1 MRSVSAFSGNVPSP
15 LAGRSALS
23 PCPPRGYDPASL
35 DRESLAL
42 LADTEEQRV
51 AVGQA
56 KKPVEEL
63 ERIAIRFAG
72 DSGDGIQLTG
82 TKFTESTA
90 LAGNDLSTFPDFPA
104 EIRAPAGSLAGV
116 SGFQIHFAAQDIRTP
131 ADQPDVLVA
140 FNPAALRANV
150 EDLKPNGMLIVNVDA
165 FVAKNIER
173 AGYSEADPLA
183 PLRDRYRV
191 VEVPLTSLTREALR
205 DTKLGAREADRSK
218 NFFALGLVYWLYGR
232 PTESTVRWMQSRF
245 TGDVLEANLKSLKAG
260 LHFGETTELFPVS
273 FFVPKAKIQPGVY
286 RNITGNTALAWGIVG
301 ASVQM
306 DRPVFL
312 GAYPIT
318 PASDVLHELTRYRH
332 FGIRTFQAEDE
343 IAAVSAAIGASY
355 AGHLGIC
362 TTSGP
367 GFILK
372 QEAIGLAVMAELPV
386 VIVNIQRAGP
396 STGMPTKT
404 EQADLL
410 AAMYGR
416 NSESPVPILAAAT
429 PGDCFHIMLEAFRI
443 AVRYMTPVVVLS
455 DGYVANSSEPW
466 LIPDVAALPRMHVEY
481 RTEAEGFQPYQ
492 RDPETFA
499 RPWAIP
505 GTAGLEHRIGG
516 LETEELTGNV
526 SYRPLNHQH
535 MVDQRAEKVARIAQ
549 DLPPV
554 EVNGAP
560 SGALLVV
567 GWGGTFGAI
576 TSAVNEA
583 RAEGL
588 DVSSIHLRHLNPFPS
603 NLGDVLRRFD
613 KVLVAEL
620 NSGQLWRLIRAEF
633 VVPAEKLAKVEGQ
646 PFKVREIRA
655 AIERMLG
662 GTG

>member
-1 MRSVSAFSGNVPSP
+1 
-15 LAGRSALS
+15 
-23 PCPPRGYDPASL
+23 
-35 DRESLAL
+35 
-42 LADTEEQRV
+42 
-51 AVGQA
+51 VGQA

-63 ERIAIRFAG
+63 ERVAIRFAG

-116 SGFQIHFAAQDIRTP
+116 SGFQIHFASQDIRTP
-131 ADQPDVLVA
+131 ADQPDVLIA

-150 EDLKPNGMLIVNVDA
+150 DDLRPNGMLVVNSDS

-173 AGYSEADPLA
+173 AGYAEEDPLA
-183 PLRDRYRV
+183 RLRDRFRV

-232 PTESTVRWMQSRF
+232 PVEPTLQWMQARF
-245 TGDVLEANLKSLKAG
+245 KADVLEANLKSLKAG
-260 LHFGETTELFPVS
+260 IHFGETTELFPVS

-286 RNITGNTALAWGIVG
+286 RNITGNTALAWGIVAAG
-301 ASVQM
+301 VQM
-306 DRPVFL
+306 ERPVFF

-318 PASDVLHELTRYRH
+318 PASDVLHELARYRH
-332 FGIRTFQAEDE
+332 FGVKTFQAEDE
-343 IAAVSAAIGASY
+343 IAAASAAIGASY

-372 QEAIGLAVMAELPV
+372 QEAVGLAVMAELPV
-386 VIVNIQRAGP
+386 VIVDIQRAGP

-416 NSESPVPILAAAT
+416 NSESPVPILAPAT

-466 LIPDVAALPRMHVEY
+466 LIPDPSALPRTKVEY
-481 RTEAEGFQPYQ
+481 RTDPSGFQPYQ
-492 RDPETFA
+492 RDAETFA
-499 RPWAIP
+499 RPWAVP
-505 GTAGLEHRIGG
+505 GTPGLEHRIGG

-526 SYRPLNHQH
+526 SYRPLNHQR
-535 MVDQRAEKVARIAQ
+535 MVDQRAEKVARIANE
-549 DLPPV
+549 LPPV

-560 SGALLVV
+560 SGQLLVV
-567 GWGGTFGAI
+567 GWGGTYGAI

-583 RAEGL
+583 RAAGR
-588 DVSSIHLRHLNPFPS
+588 DVSSIHLRHLNPFPA
-603 NLGDVLRRFD
+603 NLGDVLRRFE
-613 KVLVAEL
+613 KVLVCEL
-620 NSGQLWRLIRAEF
+620 NSGQLWRLLRAEF

-646 PFKVREIRA
+646 PFKVGEVRA
-655 AIERMLG
+655 AIERLLG
-662 GTG
+662 GNG

>member
-1 MRSVSAFSGNVPSP
+1 M
-15 LAGRSALS
+15 
-23 PCPPRGYDPASL
+23 
-35 DRESLAL
+35 
-42 LADTEEQRV
+42 
-51 AVGQA
+51 GQA

-63 ERIAIRFAG
+63 EHVAIRFAG

-116 SGFQIHFAAQDIRTP
+116 SGFQIHFAARDIRTP

-140 FNPAALRANV
+140 FNPAALRANID
-150 EDLKPNGMLIVNVDA
+150 DLKPNGMLIVNSDA

-173 AGYSEADPLA
+173 AGYAETDPIA
-183 PLRDRYRV
+183 ALRDRFKL
-191 VEVPLTSLTREALR
+191 VEVPMTSLTREALR
-205 DTKLGAREADRSK
+205 DSKLGVREADRSK
-218 NFFALGLVYWLYGR
+218 NFFALGMVYWLYGR
-232 PTESTVRWMQSRF
+232 PVESTVEWMQARF
-245 TGDVLEANLKSLKAG
+245 KGDVLEANLKSLKAG

-273 FFVPKAKIQPGVY
+273 FFVPKAKIEPGVY

-301 ASVQM
+301 AAVQM
-306 DRPVFL
+306 DRPIFL
-312 GAYPIT
+312 GAYPLT

-332 FGIRTFQAEDE
+332 FGIKAFQAEDE

-416 NSESPVPILAAAT
+416 NSESPLPILAAAT

-466 LIPDVAALPRMHVEY
+466 LIPDVASLPRMRVEY
-481 RTEAEGFQPYQ
+481 RSDPAGFQPYQ
-492 RDPETFA
+492 RNPETFA

-505 GTAGLEHRIGG
+505 GTPGLEHRIGG

-526 SYRPLNHQH
+526 SYRPQNHQR

-560 SGALLVV
+560 SGSLLVV

-620 NSGQLWRLIRAEF
+620 NSGQLWRLLRAEY

-655 AIERMLG
+655 AIERLLG
-662 GTG
+662 GNG

>member
-1 MRSVSAFSGNVPSP
+1 
-15 LAGRSALS
+15 
-23 PCPPRGYDPASL
+23 
-35 DRESLAL
+35 
-42 LADTEEQRV
+42 
-51 AVGQA
+51 VGQA

-63 ERIAIRFAG
+63 ERVAIRFAG

-116 SGFQIHFAAQDIRTP
+116 SGFQIHFASDDIRTP

-150 EDLKPNGMLIVNVDA
+150 EDLRPQGMLIVNSDA

-173 AGYSEADPLA
+173 AGYSEDDPLA
-183 PLRDRYRV
+183 PLRDRFRV
-191 VEVPLTSLTREALR
+191 VEVPITSLTREALR
-205 DTKLGAREADRSK
+205 DTRLGAREADRSK
-218 NFFALGLVYWLYGR
+218 NFFALGMVYWLYAR
-232 PTESTVRWMQSRF
+232 PVDSTLRWMESRF
-245 TGDVLEANLKSLKAG
+245 EGDVLEANLKSLKAG
-260 LHFGETTELFPVS
+260 IHFGETSELFPVS
-273 FFVPKAKIQPGVY
+273 FVVPKAKIQPGVY
-286 RNITGNTALAWGIVG
+286 RNITGNTALAWGIVAAG
-301 ASVQM
+301 VQM

-318 PASDVLHELTRYRH
+318 PASDVLHELARYRH
-332 FGIRTFQAEDE
+332 FAVKTFQAEDE

-372 QEAIGLAVMAELPV
+372 QEAMGLAVMAELPLV
-386 VIVNIQRAGP
+386 VVNIQRAGP

-416 NSESPVPILAAAT
+416 NSESPVPILAPAT

-466 LIPDVAALPRMHVEY
+466 LIPDPATLARTRVEY
-481 RTEAEGFQPYQ
+481 RTDPLGFQPYQ

-499 RPWAIP
+499 RPWAVP
-505 GTAGLEHRIGG
+505 GTPGLEHRIGG

-526 SYRPLNHQH
+526 SYRPLNHQR
-535 MVDQRAEKVARIAQ
+535 MVEQRAEKVARIANE
-549 DLPPV
+549 LPPV
-554 EVNGAP
+554 EVNGAS
-560 SGALLVV
+560 SGQLLVV
-567 GWGGTFGAI
+567 GWGGTHGAI

-583 RAEGL
+583 RAAGR

-603 NLGDVLRRFD
+603 NLGDVLHRFE

-646 PFKVREIRA
+646 PFKVGEIRA
-655 AIERMLG
+655 AIEKLLG
-662 GTG
+662 GNG

>member
-1 MRSVSAFSGNVPSP
+1 
-15 LAGRSALS
+15 
-23 PCPPRGYDPASL
+23 
-35 DRESLAL
+35 
-42 LADTEEQRV
+42 
-51 AVGQA
+51 VGQA

-63 ERIAIRFAG
+63 ERVAIRFAG

-116 SGFQIHFAAQDIRTP
+116 SGFQIHFASQDIKTP

-150 EDLKPNGMLIVNVDA
+150 DDLRPQGMLIVNSDA

-173 AGYSEADPLA
+173 AGYAEEDPLA
-183 PLRDRYRV
+183 TLRDRFRV

-232 PTESTVRWMQSRF
+232 PVEPTLQWMHARF
-245 TGDVLEANLKSLKAG
+245 EADVLEANLKSLKAG
-260 LHFGETTELFPVS
+260 IHFGETTELFPVS

-286 RNITGNTALAWGIVG
+286 RNITGNTALAWGIVAAG
-301 ASVQM
+301 VQM
-306 DRPVFL
+306 ERPVFL

-318 PASDVLHELTRYRH
+318 PASDVLHELARYRH
-332 FGIRTFQAEDE
+332 FGVKTFQAEDE
-343 IAAVSAAIGASY
+343 IAAASAAIGASY

-372 QEAIGLAVMAELPV
+372 QEAVGLAVMAELPV
-386 VIVNIQRAGP
+386 VIVDIQRAGP

-416 NSESPVPILAAAT
+416 NSESPVPVLAPAT

-466 LIPDVAALPRMHVEY
+466 LIPDPGALQRTKVVY
-481 RTEAEGFQPYQ
+481 RTDPQGFQPYV

-499 RPWAIP
+499 RPWAVP
-505 GTAGLEHRIGG
+505 GTPGLEHRIGG

-526 SYRPLNHQH
+526 SYRPLNHQR
-535 MVDQRAEKVARIAQ
+535 MVEQRAEKVARIASE
-549 DLPPV
+549 LPPV

-560 SGALLVV
+560 SGQLLVV
-567 GWGGTFGAI
+567 GWGGTYGAI

-583 RAEGL
+583 RAAGR

-603 NLGDVLRRFD
+603 NLGDVLRRFE

-620 NSGQLWRLIRAEF
+620 NSGQLWRLLRAEF

-646 PFKVREIRA
+646 PFKVGEVRA
-655 AIERMLG
+655 AIERLLG
-662 GTG
+662 GND